1 MLSRYARG
9 GGILY
14 DMEFLESEKR
24 RVAAFGYHAGYAGAA
39 LALQAW
45 ARQMSGMRLEG
56 REPYAHK
63 SELDDE
69 VRRGVREAMKKFQ
82 RGYPTALIIGALGR
96 CGRGAIEM
104 CREAGLPDGNLMKW
118 DMAETAK
125 GGPFEEIREADVSN
139 LSPSTGWR
147 TFCNA
152 IFGSSHLSCQHR
164 SSSIASTLTR

>member
-1 MLSRYARG
+1 M
-9 GGILY
+9 LY

-45 ARQMSGMRLEG
+45 ARQMNGEVLEG

-63 SELDDE
+63 SELDGE
-69 VRRGVREAMKKFQ
+69 VRRGVREAMEKFK
-82 RGYPTALIIGALGR
+82 RGYPTVLIIGALGR

-104 CREAGLPDGNLMKW
+104 CREAGLPDENLMKW

-125 GGPFEEIREADVSN
+125 GGPFEEIREADVSIP
-139 LSPSTGWR
+139 SPHPYV
-147 TFCNA
+147 A
-152 IFGSSHLSCQHR
+152 ISGSSHLSPQYR
-164 SSSIASTLTR
+164 SSSIAYISTR